1 VYINE
6 LPLRYLG
13 MVYNKFSEY
22 LKKRYGTKVYKLPVN
37 LSTSCPNRDGTIRMN
52 AVGSGWLRDHGTD
65 GGEHPYDHDIDG
77 GEHPYDHD
85 IDGDEHPHDHDIDG
99 DEHPHDHDIDEGEH
113 PYDRGID
120 VDGRSHDQR
129 ESGSGYPHD
138 PDTGE
143 HPYDHDIAMG
153 AHAHCF
159 DDTVDADA
167 DEGVYSGCIFCGIE
181 GAGFEALPPEISI
194 RNQLEENRRY
204 IGAKFGAGKFIAY
217 FQNFSNTYLPFDT
230 FTKAMNEAC
239 IEGIVALYIA
249 TRPDCIDDRRIDFL
263 RQLKEEKGVDIVVE
277 LGLQSVNHHTLRW
290 LNRGHGLAEFIDA
303 VLRIKRAGLEVCTHM
318 ISDLPA
324 DDINDVIESAKVLS
338 ALGTDQVKC
347 HSLYI
352 LENTV
357 LGEAYKEG
365 RFRPL
370 SMDEFIDRTIG
381 FLEYLDPKI
390 TVQRL
395 LGRSPTGR
403 SLFCN
408 WYTSWWKIHD
418 AIVKKMLREGR
429 YQGRLFNYL
438 NGSALKHLNSMP

>member
-1 VYINE
+1 
-6 LPLRYLG
+6 

-37 LSTSCPNRDGTIRMN
+37 LSTSCPNRDGTIRRN
-52 AVGSGWLRDHGTD
+52 AVGSGRPYEHDVNEDGCPHDHGAAEDVRLHYSDTD
-65 GGEHPYDHDIDG
+65 KRSRGNATAAGDHTHDIDDAMDAG
-77 GEHPYDHD
+77 L
-85 IDGDEHPHDHDIDG
+85 
-99 DEHPHDHDIDEGEH
+99 DEG
-113 PYDRGID
+113 
-120 VDGRSHDQR
+120 
-129 ESGSGYPHD
+129 
-138 PDTGE
+138 
-143 HPYDHDIAMG
+143 A
-153 AHAHCF
+153 F
-159 DDTVDADA
+159 
-167 DEGVYSGCIFCGIE
+167 SGCIFCGIE
-181 GAGFEALPPEISI
+181 GAGFESLPSEISI
-194 RNQLEENRRY
+194 RSQLEENRRY
-204 IGAKFGAGKFIAY
+204 IGAKFGVQKFIAY

-230 FTKAMNEAC
+230 FSKAMNEAC

-263 RQLKEEKGVDIVVE
+263 RRLKEEKGVDIVVE

-303 VLRIKRAGLEVCTHM
+303 VLRIKGAGLEVCTHM
-318 ISDLPA
+318 INDLPA

-370 SMDEFIDRTIG
+370 SMDEFIDRTIS

-418 AIVKKMLREGR
+418 SIVEKMLREGR

-438 NGSALKHLNSMP
+438 NGSALNHLDSRP